1 MTGLGHFL
9 TIDADECRRLL
20 RDATVGRVCWA
31 SPEGLQV
38 LPVNYGVDGDLLV
51 FACAEGSLLAGLAD
65 PTDVV
70 VQVDDLDPVTA
81 TGWSVLVRGRSRTVD
96 AARPGVVPRAWAPGD
111 RAVLVGVEPHHL
123 TGRSVSR
130 D

>member
-81 TGWSVLVRGRSRTVD
+81 TGWSVLVRGRSRPLDT
-96 AARPGVVPRAWAPGD
+96 ASAEVPRAWAPGD
-111 RAVLVGVEPHHL
+111 RAVLVGVETHHL
-123 TGRSVSR
+123 SGRSVSR